1 MRKSLPKDEI
11 RKKATDYLLNYC
23 GNLQLNE
30 KLLLIYD
37 ETTEDLIPLLEETA
51 SKVTKLI
58 NKTKIEKL
66 SQHGL
71 EPPINVSKKMLEAD
85 LILALTHKSL
95 AHTKARNNAC
105 SKGARYLS
113 LAEYSLDILE
123 NEAIFGVKKNKLS
136 LLTKME
142 TILNQGKIVKI
153 KTNLGTNLELNIDKR
168 IANNCP
174 GFVQKP
180 GELGSP
186 PDMEVNVSPIEDYSF
201 GNLIVDGSITHQRL
215 GLLKNPI
222 SLEISKGKISKIS
235 GKQEAKELKKIF
247 NELNNSK
254 TKVLAELGIGFNEK
268 AKLCGNMLIDEGAA
282 NCIHF
287 GFGSNSTVGGKNEV
301 SFHLDFII
309 KNANLFVDNELIIK
323 KGKPLI

>member
-1 MRKSLPKDEI
+1 MRKSLSKNEI
-11 RKKATDYLLNYC
+11 RKKASDYLLNYC
-23 GNLQLNE
+23 GSLNQNE

-37 ETTEDLIPLLEETA
+37 ETTENLIPLLENAAA
-51 SKVTKLI
+51 SVTTFI
-58 NKTKIEKL
+58 EKTKIEIL

-71 EPPINVSKKMLEAD
+71 EPPLNVSKKMLESN

-95 AHTKARNNAC
+95 AHTKARSNAC
-105 SKGARYLS
+105 NKGARYLS
-113 LAEYSLDILE
+113 LAEYSLDVLE

-136 LLTKME
+136 LLKKME
-142 TILNQGKIVKI
+142 TILNEGKIVKV

-186 PDMEVNVSPIEDYSF
+186 PDMEVNISPIEDYSF
-201 GNLIVDGSITHQRL
+201 GKLIVDGSITHPRL

-222 SLEISKGKISKIS
+222 SLDIFKGKISKIS
-235 GKQEAKELKKIF
+235 GMQESKELKKIF
-247 NELNNSK
+247 NELNNPK
-254 TKVLAELGIGFNEK
+254 TKVLAELGIGFNDK

-301 SFHLDFII
+301 SFHLDFIV

-323 KGKPLI
+323 EGKPLI

>member
-11 RKKATDYLLNYC
+11 RKKATNYLLNYC

-51 SKVTKLI
+51 SKVTRLI

-113 LAEYSLDILE
+113 LAEYSLELLE
-123 NEAIFGVKKNKLS
+123 NEAIFGVKKNKFN
-136 LLTKME
+136 LLKKME
-142 TILNQGKIVKI
+142 NILNKGRIVKI
-153 KTNLGTNLELNIDKR
+153 KTKLGTDLELNIDKR
-168 IANNCP
+168 LANNCP
-174 GFVQKP
+174 GFVEKP

-201 GNLIVDGSITHQRL
+201 GNLIVDGSITHQKL
-215 GLLKNPI
+215 GLLNNPI
-222 SLEISKGKISKIS
+222 SLEITKGKISKIS
-235 GKQEAKELKKIF
+235 GKEESKKLQKIF
-247 NELNNSK
+247 KELNNPK

-301 SFHLDFII
+301 SFHLDFIV
-309 KNANLFVDNELIIK
+309 KNANLFIDNKLIIK
-323 KGKPLI
+323 EGKPLI